1 MDQVARAADR
11 VLEGFAH
18 EVVFYDG
25 AADRARALLPFIR
38 EGVELGEPV
47 LVALTPAAIGA
58 LRRELGADARRV
70 EFVDIVAVGSNPACI
85 IPVWRAF
92 VARHADAGP
101 VRGIGE
107 PAWAGRRE
115 VEMVEAHLHEAL
127 LNVVFDDGPA
137 WRLLCPYDTSR
148 LPAWAI
154 EEARRTHPAVHD
166 RGGASVRYAGHEHAV
181 AAFEAP
187 LPEPPDSAER
197 FPFALGELGALRD
210 HVHDVAVASGLPRAT
225 ADDLVLAAHE
235 LATNSVLHADG
246 HGVLQLWRTPGA
258 LVVQVDDAGHIDDPL
273 VGRAEPDHHAMGGR
287 GIWMVNQLCDLVQV
301 RSNGWGTQVRIYAWI
316 D

>member
-1 MDQVARAADR
+1 VDQVARAADR

-38 EGVELGEPV
+38 EGVDLREPV
-47 LVALTPAAIGA
+47 LVALPPTAIHA
-58 LRRELGADARRV
+58 LRDELGADAHRV
-70 EFVDIVAVGSNPACI
+70 QFVDIVEVGANPARI
-85 IPVWRAF
+85 IPAWRAF

-101 VRGIGE
+101 MRGIGE
-107 PAWAGRRE
+107 PAWAGRRDE
-115 VEMVEAHLHEAL
+115 EMAEAHLHEAL

-137 WRLLCPYDTSR
+137 WRLLCPYDISR
-148 LPAWAI
+148 LPGWAI
-154 EEARRTHPAVHD
+154 EEARRTHPVVHD
-166 RGGASVRYAGHEHAV
+166 RGSVSARYAGHEHAV
-181 AAFEAP
+181 AAFEAR
-187 LPEPPDSAER
+187 LPDPPEWAQR
-197 FPFALGELGALRD
+197 FPFAIGELGALRD
-210 HVHDVAVASGLPRAT
+210 RVHDVAIASGLPRAT
-225 ADDLVLAAHE
+225 AEDLVLAAHE

-246 HGVLQLWRTPGA
+246 GGVLHLWRAPGA
-258 LVVQVDDAGHIDDPL
+258 LVVQVEDAGHIDDPL

-301 RSNGWGTQVRIYAWI
+301 RSNGWGTQVRIYAWT